1 MRKTLYIAAVALA
14 TCTFTVTGCQ
24 DFLSE
29 KTNGQIFGNA
39 LETEAGLEAAL
50 TGTYKKWSQPWYC
63 GFLHTWPIE
72 ITMGGED
79 LTTNASS
86 TNCVEL
92 DTYSATN
99 TNSSV
104 PNVYKACYQSVI
116 NANSVIEAGLKFTD
130 PSEKVRSILGEA
142 YFIRAYDYFWL
153 VRMHKAIPLILS
165 GTYNE
170 EDSSMEMTGTA
181 GIYAQIESDLENA
194 IRLLPDQKRN
204 GEPGRP
210 NKGTAYALRAEVY
223 LMEAGFPLNRGDE
236 AYRLAAA
243 DAKQVLDNRAVYE
256 FDFEDSYETL
266 FTHSTSK
273 FGAGV
278 NKESVFV
285 ITSNNDNW
293 MYGTAPGPADLGGWG
308 YIFAELNYYKEF
320 PEGVRKDYTFD
331 GSFDFASSQVGR
343 PIYRKLSVE
352 DGYNIGGTSIAVNYL
367 RFSQTALTYAE
378 AKARTDGPDDLA
390 YTCLNTIRQR
400 AGLETFSGLGKED
413 FVKKCLDERKWE
425 FAAEGVR
432 WWDIIRLDLINEAIA
447 GRDASEL
454 PINGSK
460 SSDNYF
466 LPLPNTDEILN
477 PNINK

>member
-1 MRKTLYIAAVALA
+1 MKKIFYIIIYAAIVPVIA
-14 TCTFTVTGCQ
+14 GCS
-24 DFLSE
+24 DFLAE

-50 TGTYKKWSQPWYC
+50 TGTYKKWSQPWSC
-63 GFLHTWPIE
+63 GFQHTWPLE

-79 LTTNASS
+79 LTSNAPS

-104 PNVYKACYQSVI
+104 PNIYKSCYQSVI
-116 NANSVIEAGLKFTD
+116 NASSVIDAGLKFD
-130 PSEKVRSILGEA
+130 NPSEKVKNILGEA

-153 VRMHKAIPLILS
+153 GRMHKAIPLILS

-170 EDSSMEMTGTA
+170 EDASMPVTGTA
-181 GIYAQIESDLENA
+181 GIYAQIEADLEQA
-194 IRLLPDQKRN
+194 IKLLPEQKRN

-210 NKGTAYALRAEVY
+210 NRGTAYALRAEVY
-223 LMEAGFPLNRGDE
+223 LMEAGFPLNRGAE

-243 DAKQVLDNRAVYE
+243 DARHVLDNRSKYG

-266 FTHSTSK
+266 FVHSADK
-273 FGAGV
+273 FNGGV

-285 ITSNNDNW
+285 MTSNNANW
-293 MYGTAPGPADLGGWG
+293 MYGTAPGPSDLGGWG
-308 YIFAELNYYKEF
+308 YIFAETNFFKEF

-331 GSFDFASSQVGR
+331 MDFDYENSNEGK
-343 PIYRKLSVE
+343 PIYRKLSV
-352 DGYNIGGTSIAVNYL
+352 DGEYRRGGTSIAINYL

-390 YTCLNTIRQR
+390 YNCINTIRRR
-400 AGLETFSGLGKED
+400 AGLEEYSGLSKD
-413 FVKKCLDERKWE
+413 AFASKCVEERKWE

-432 WWDIIRLDLINEAIA
+432 WWDVVRLDLIQEAIA
-447 GRDASEL
+447 GRAANEL
-454 PINGSK
+454 PVNGVK